1 MLLFDHRAAHRA
13 ASTAQFKQTSTPHL
27 AMSSLSLQWLPF
39 VQTKITEQGAGGLNK
54 NAVQNVGHFNSP
66 DNNVVMAAMRLD
78 GLLNDSGE
86 NQFDRT

>member
-1 MLLFDHRAAHRA
+1 M
-13 ASTAQFKQTSTPHL
+13 ASVCPNKNHYA
-27 AMSSLSLQWLPF
+27 
-39 VQTKITEQGAGGLNK
+39 EQGAGGLNK